1 MKIYE
6 RKKDHV
12 NRHNQFRPNRG
23 TVVALKMK
31 IYERK
36 KVMVKR
42 HNQFRPNRGTIVA
55 LKMKIYERK
64 KDHVNQHNQFR
75 PNRGTIVALKMK
87 IYERKKGSCK
97 SAQPIQTEK
106 INTNLSEGQKTR
118 AKNFSC
124 RPGAPFS
131 ALCFLRFT
139 FPGSAP
145 RCLYNSRSPTRSLFH
160 PVRDPR

>member
-1 MKIYE
+1 MEKGSCKSAQTI
-6 RKKDHV
+6 
-12 NRHNQFRPNRG
+12 QPNC
-23 TVVALKMK
+23 
-31 IYERK
+31 
-36 KVMVKR
+36 
-42 HNQFRPNRGTIVA
+42 GTIVA